1 MGGAPPS
8 NPPQV
13 ELLIYEKILEYC
25 KTPRLKKEIIE
36 YCGYRDRKN
45 FEKKYLKP
53 LIDSGKLQDT
63 EEKKHSKIQK
73 YVTVEKE
80 MK

>member
-1 MGGAPPS
+1 MSKNTLQFCPKSA
-8 NPPQV
+8 
-13 ELLIYEKILEYC
+13 C
-25 KTPRLKKEIIE
+25 KKH
-36 YCGYRDRKN
+36 CGYRDRKN